1 LERVI
6 TAETSIVNLST
17 LAGSTRIDA
26 EFYQPH
32 YLSVYDAV
40 NKIECTTIG
49 RIAQKCKKGIFDI
62 KAQEY
67 TPAGIPFI
75 RITNLKEGLIDDTD
89 LAFIPP
95 RIHRSEIGTEF
106 QEDDIALSKTAYPAA
121 SLITFDK
128 CNISQD
134 IIGLSL
140 SSHWKRKLNSAYV
153 VAFLN
158 SKYGLSEMKQWFQGN
173 VQMHLALPDV
183 KRILIPVI
191 SRNEQKKIKTL
202 YDLARSQQQESASL
216 QAKANDLFSAQLG
229 LLRVDSKYSHSYTA
243 SLSDAIIAQRADA
256 EYFQPCYQE
265 LITKVAERAELRELR
280 SFFQN
285 DMQKGVEVGSENYED
300 AGNRFIRVSNVS
312 TKGLIDRDQKNI
324 SGELFEGLK
333 DLYQPLLGDILL
345 TKDAT
350 PGIAY
355 VLKEEIDG
363 IISSGILRLQIDETE
378 INKEYLAFCINSL
391 FGKLQVERDCGGSVI
406 THWRPKQIK
415 KLLIPVLPDIVQRD
429 IGLSVTKS
437 YMARTAAKRS
447 LAEAHIE
454 VEASIRMASEAPCL
468 HASR

>member
-1 LERVI
+1 
-6 TAETSIVNLST
+6 
-17 LAGSTRIDA
+17 
-26 EFYQPH
+26 
-32 YLSVYDAV
+32 
-40 NKIECTTIG
+40 
-49 RIAQKCKKGIFDI
+49 
-62 KAQEY
+62 
-67 TPAGIPFI
+67 
-75 RITNLKEGLIDDTD
+75 
-89 LAFIPP
+89 
-95 RIHRSEIGTEF
+95 
-106 QEDDIALSKTAYPAA
+106 
-121 SLITFDK
+121 
-128 CNISQD
+128 
-134 IIGLSL
+134 
-140 SSHWKRKLNSAYV
+140 
-153 VAFLN
+153 
-158 SKYGLSEMKQWFQGN
+158 
-173 VQMHLALPDV
+173 
-183 KRILIPVI
+183 
-191 SRNEQKKIKTL
+191 
-202 YDLARSQQQESASL
+202 
-216 QAKANDLFSAQLG
+216 
-229 LLRVDSKYSHSYTA
+229 
-243 SLSDAIIAQRADA
+243 
-256 EYFQPCYQE
+256 
-265 LITKVAERAELRELR
+265 
-280 SFFQN
+280 
-285 DMQKGVEVGSENYED
+285 MQKGVEVGSENYED